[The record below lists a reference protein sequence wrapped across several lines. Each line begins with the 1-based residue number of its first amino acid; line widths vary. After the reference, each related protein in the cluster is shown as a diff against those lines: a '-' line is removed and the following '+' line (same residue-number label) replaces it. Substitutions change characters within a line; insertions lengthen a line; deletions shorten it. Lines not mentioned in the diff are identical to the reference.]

1 MANRLTV
8 INQLRPKIISQ
19 RIVDLKL
26 ISRRVSKNTTFNAE
40 EIHGILR
47 LFTQEAN
54 AAMQTGETV
63 KIDDL
68 VTSNPT

>member
-40 EIHGILR
+40 EIQYLN
-47 LFTQEAN
+47 AN
-54 AAMQTGETV
+54 GVNTRVPA
-63 KIDDL
+63 
-68 VTSNPT
+68 S